1 MANYK
6 ILSDRIADKK
16 AGDTVTDDELVGLN
30 VDALIEAGHLS
41 EAITK
46 PSKADKEN

>member
-1 MANYK
+1 MASYK
-6 ILSDRIADKK
+6 IMTDRIADKK
-16 AGDTVTDDELVGLN
+16 AGDTVTDEELVGCN

-41 EAITK
+41 AANNK